1 MVEVHHVEGVLLPTV
16 HTGVRLFNVLYVI
29 PIALSNLAVRVCR
42 LSLVLLS
49 VSLVVVLRVN
59 LVVSLADFWVFIRHR
74 RNLSHRL
81 EFRNPWVY
89 LLGMKIGRYELRKPF
104 VKYVDMPIEK
114 ELFLAVKK
122 SILEDM
128 LKEVEREI
136 EGE

>member
-1 MVEVHHVEGVLLPTV
+1 M
-16 HTGVRLFNVLYVI
+16 R
-29 PIALSNLAVRVCR
+29 
-42 LSLVLLS
+42 
-49 VSLVVVLRVN
+49 
-59 LVVSLADFWVFIRHR
+59 
-74 RNLSHRL
+74 
-81 EFRNPWVY
+81 
-89 LLGMKIGRYELRKPF
+89 IGRYELRKPF

>member
-1 MVEVHHVEGVLLPTV
+1 MLLRVLL
-16 HTGVRLFNVLYVI
+16 HISLTGIYIFK
-29 PIALSNLAVRVCR
+29 
-42 LSLVLLS
+42 
-49 VSLVVVLRVN
+49 
-59 LVVSLADFWVFIRHR
+59 RHSG
-74 RNLSHRL
+74 NLSHRL

-128 LKEVEREI
+128 LEEVKEEI
-136 EGE
+136 NGGK